1 MNDVNDVLKFLVE
14 KVIPLMVSKLDFNK
28 EELKVEVNANAF
40 FTNYRGA
47 GKEFAT
53 AYNNA
58 LEELETQ
65 CKQRLDILTA
75 KYTAI
80 RDIVRQVEFRNSNH
94 EDSNHEALEYLK
106 KKQDEVAKE
115 LAEITNEYKVIQSA
129 KFYVSNA
136 LNSELYRAY

>member
-1 MNDVNDVLKFLVE
+1 VDKVNDVNDVLKFLVE

-65 CKQRLDILTA
+65 CKQRLDVLTA

-80 RDIVRQVEFRNSNH
+80 RDIVRQMDYANSDR
-94 EDSNHEALEYLK
+94 EVLEYLK
-106 KKQDEVAKE
+106 KKQDEAEKE
-115 LAEITNEYKVIQSA
+115 LAEVTNEYKVIQNA
-129 KFYVSNA
+129 KYYVSNV
-136 LNSELYRAY
+136 LNSGVYRVY